1 VERHKDLAKENAA
14 SAENETLKPSLAL
27 YNTAASTFFS
37 DSLLWSFLFPYAVV
51 LKTPFALMGLMRS
64 VRNLC
69 QNVFQMGWGGL
80 SERFGKRIFVLT
92 GYMLSSFIII
102 CYLIFRS
109 PLQLLMLVVLQSVF
123 WSIAVPAWNALL
135 GDYTRK
141 ETRGKILGR
150 IGAVSR
156 FSGVGATLIVAIITY
171 MTPGE
176 MGYSSFIVPF
186 VLASVASIIGALSVI
201 FTKEIRIKSDSW
213 RIGDVFQPLLDKD
226 FRIFLVANGLH
237 WFTMAFAWPLFPYV
251 TIDIVGATVWQ
262 IALIATSG
270 GLVTALT
277 QPKLGSIADKVGRK
291 PVLVVGRAAFFLFPL
306 LYAFSTSWLHLLAI
320 HVALSAFIS
329 AVMVTTT
336 AYILDSAPATKR
348 ATYTASYNLIFG
360 VATFLGSLSGGIFAG
375 SLSATNGESKII
387 FTGLL
392 ISAIMRLIASMSF
405 LAIKETLPSTKKLSK
420 QTKMKDD

>member
-1 VERHKDLAKENAA
+1 
-14 SAENETLKPSLAL
+14 
-27 YNTAASTFFS
+27 
-37 DSLLWSFLFPYAVV
+37 
-51 LKTPFALMGLMRS
+51 MRS

-69 QNVFQMGWGGL
+69 QNIFQVGWGGL
-80 SERFGKRIFVLT
+80 SERFGKRVFVLI
-92 GYMLSSFIII
+92 GYMLSGFITI
-102 CYLIFRS
+102 CYLIFRA
-109 PLQLLMLVVLQSVF
+109 PLQLLVLVVLQSVF

-141 ETRGKILGR
+141 ETRGRVLGR

-156 FSGVGATLIVAIITY
+156 FSGVGATLIVALITY

-176 MGYSSFIVPF
+176 MSYSSFFVPF
-186 VLASVASIIGALSVI
+186 VLASVASIVGALSVV
-201 FTKEIRIKSDSW
+201 FTKEIRIRSDSW
-213 RIGDVFQPLLDKD
+213 RMADIFQPLLDKD

-251 TIDIVGATVWQ
+251 TINIVGATVWQ
-262 IALIATSG
+262 IALIATAG
-270 GLVTALT
+270 GLMTALT

-336 AYILDSAPATKR
+336 TYILDSAPAARR

-360 VATFLGSLSGGIFAG
+360 IATFLGSLGGGMFAD
-375 SLSATNGESKII
+375 SLSAINGEHQII
-387 FTGLL
+387 FTGLI
-392 ISAIMRLIASMSF
+392 ISAIMRLVASTSF
-405 LAIKETLPSTKKLSK
+405 LAIKETLSQQK
-420 QTKMKDD
+420 